1 MLLVRFLNKALDFFF
16 SLTDSFGLSIMLL
29 SLMVTI
35 IMLPLFWIS
44 EIIQQKERARKELM
58 QPSLNE
64 IKGIKNRQEKYFYKK
79 EIYKKNQYNPFYSL
93 IGFLGLLIQ
102 VPFFLAAYWMILE
115 YDALQGVSF
124 GPINDLSQPD
134 RLIFLKGQAY
144 NLLPFLMTS
153 INLYAVYFHSKS
165 NKKFERIQLAII
177 AFAFL
182 VFLYDLSAALV
193 LYWTMN
199 NLFSIGK
206 NKLLKAKNWIKWSTK
221 FNIKWKIIKIIRS
234 TFKQLGK
241 KSHHIMPL
249 SLIIILNIII
259 LLLLPIQLITF
270 YDDQFVL
277 DISTSLEIIL
287 ILIAFSTVTTI
298 ILYFFFSYLFNKYLL
313 NKSKIKFSKVVGG
326 ILLFILCWI
335 TLSGYIFPLIKSTG
349 GLISENHSTLPLDW
363 INLIIVFVGC
373 TLITKLFY
381 LNHGDKIIIVFFS
394 IFYISVFPS
403 NIIKIKGLNVK
414 WENLKLKLKED
425 NITNFSSNKNLLVLS
440 FDGLQGSVV
449 EDIFVNHKE
458 IKSEFND
465 FLFFNNVISTE
476 PATILS
482 MVNELFGNNNYR
494 EIANNQDSLLNKL
507 PMDTLLI
514 NQEFSEEVNV
524 SVYGS
529 YNMFNSKLDNQ
540 HFIDSER
547 HTWSKF
553 IQIYYFEC
561 DRLLSGKYTE
571 SIIARL
577 RAYIFDPIVS
587 ILYFGDDINLNGF
600 NNFKQAEIKEYNRWI
615 DNIHNVKKDTLTIK
629 YLHFNHTHFPITFD
643 RNGKDQ
649 MNNQSWIVKN
659 QNYLGTYNQTYFAL
673 KQFIALINKLKELK
687 VYDNTLLVLKS
698 DHGKPSTYFEDYP
711 NNLRIN
717 NHKLWGYSR
726 YAGPLLMIKDINRK
740 DTALTE
746 IKELVTLGD
755 LATTIS
761 LKFNQYTI
769 PTGLN
774 LLSKINKIKS
784 PYIYLN
790 IVKDSNSNFKFD
802 THKTIKLDRSSDNSL
817 MDLLKFEDVKLS
829 NDSLQLFS
837 KFN

>member
-1 MLLVRFLNKALDFFF
+1 MLLVKFLNRALDFFY
-16 SLTDSFGLSIMLL
+16 SLTDSFGLSIILL

-44 EIIQQKERARKELM
+44 EIIQQKERTRKKLM

-64 IKGIKNRQEKYFYKK
+64 IKGIKNRKERYFYKK

-124 GPINDLSQPD
+124 GLIKDLSQPD
-134 RLIFLKGQAY
+134 RLFLLKGKAY

-153 INLYAVYFHSKS
+153 VNLYAVYLHSKS
-165 NKKFERIQLAII
+165 SEKFERIQLTII
-177 AFAFL
+177 AFIFL

-206 NKLLKAKNWIKWSTK
+206 NRLFKAKNLIKWSAK
-221 FNIKWKIIKIIRS
+221 FNFKWKIKTIIQS
-234 TFKQLGK
+234 TFNQLGK
-241 KSHHIMPL
+241 KSHHIMAL
-249 SLIIILNIII
+249 NLIIIINIII
-259 LLLLPIQLITF
+259 ILLLPIQLITF

-287 ILIAFSTVTTI
+287 IALTFSTVITI
-298 ILYFFFSYLFNKYLL
+298 LLYLFVSYLFNKYLL
-313 NKSKIKFSKVVGG
+313 DKSKIKFSQVASAS
-326 ILLFILCWI
+326 LLFILSWI

-363 INLIIVFVGC
+363 INLVIVFIGSI
-373 TLITKLFY
+373 LITRLFY
-381 LNHGDKIIIVFFS
+381 SNHGYKIILIFFS
-394 IFYISVFPS
+394 IFYVSVLPS
-403 NIIKIKGLNVK
+403 NIIEIKNINEK
-414 WENLKLKLKED
+414 WENLRLKLARK
-425 NITNFSSNKNLLVLS
+425 NIDKFSSNKNLLVLS
-440 FDGLQGSVV
+440 FDGLQRNVV
-449 EDIFVNHKE
+449 EDVFENEQEIF
-458 IKSEFND
+458 SEFND

-476 PATILS
+476 PATVLS
-482 MVNELFGNNNYR
+482 MVNELFGNNNYG

-507 PMDTLLI
+507 PMNTLLL
-514 NQEFSEEVNV
+514 NQKFSKEVNV
-524 SVYGS
+524 SVYGP
-529 YNMFNSKLDNQ
+529 YNMFNSKSDNE

-547 HTWSKF
+547 HTWAKF
-553 IQIYYFEC
+553 IQTYYYVC

-571 SIIARL
+571 SIVARL
-577 RAYIFDPIVS
+577 RAYIFDPVVS
-587 ILYFGDDINLNGF
+587 ILYFGDDISLNGF
-600 NNFKQAEIKEYNRWI
+600 NNFKQAEIKEYTRWV
-615 DNIHNVKKDTLTIK
+615 DDIHIVEKDTLTIK

-649 MNNQSWIVKN
+649 LTNKSWIAKN

-673 KQFIALINKLKELK
+673 KQFITLINKLKELK
-687 VYDNTLLVLKS
+687 VYDNTFLVLKS
-698 DHGKPSTYFEDYP
+698 DHGKPTTYFEDFP

-740 DTALTE
+740 DTVLTK
-746 IKELVTLGD
+746 IQELVTLGD

-761 LKFNQYTI
+761 LKFHQYTI
-769 PTGLN
+769 PPGLN
-774 LLSKINKIKS
+774 LLNKINKTKS
-784 PYIYLN
+784 PNIYLN

-802 THKTIKLDRSSDNSL
+802 THKTIKLDRSIDNSL
-817 MDLLKFEDVKLS
+817 IDLLNFENVKLS
-829 NDSLQLFS
+829 NDSIKLYS